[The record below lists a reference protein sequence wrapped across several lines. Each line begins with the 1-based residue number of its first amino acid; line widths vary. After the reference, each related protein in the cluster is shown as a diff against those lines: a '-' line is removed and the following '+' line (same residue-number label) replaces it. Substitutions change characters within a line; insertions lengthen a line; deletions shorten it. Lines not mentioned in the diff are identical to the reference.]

1 MRNPFNFE
9 PEPLRGDTTCGCRP
23 REFEM
28 ESAALDSEEEF
39 RGGRRV
45 PMRGARLRLRP
56 FRRPL
61 RPPKRPMR
69 PPLGRPKP
77 PCRRPP
83 CPPYRGGWIPW
94 PVLGEPGV
102 YREPDGFDSEP
113 PVGSEYVRWVQAC
126 LNQALGLQLPVT
138 GVIGAETRSGVRT
151 FQRRQGLRASG
162 IVGPDTEEALR
173 AACENRD
180 GRRPSTEAEFA
191 ATYESGSARGAVGEW
206 AEMELPPRF
215 RLNYDTLVNRMPPQH
230 QRLWERSR
238 CYLLSEWHRAPRK
251 RGGVYLLIFR
261 NPSRRSHI
269 GYVGMTGNLY
279 ERMRG
284 YNRDVLA
291 LGHDP
296 NNYAFC
302 WYETPQYQRI
312 EQSLRRT
319 LNPTGLVTNQRE
331 LEMEQ
336 GF

>member
-1 MRNPFNFE
+1 MSNPFNFE
-9 PEPLRGDTTCGCRP
+9 SEPLQGPADCGCQS
-23 REFEM
+23 REVDMNMADFE
-28 ESAALDSEEEF
+28 SEEEF
-39 RGGRRV
+39 RGGRRF
-45 PMRGARLRLRP
+45 PARGGGLRSRLL
-56 FRRPL
+56 RRPL
-61 RPPKRPMR
+61 RLPKRPLR
-69 PPLGRPKP
+69 PLPLRPNR
-77 PCRRPP
+77 PCLRPP
-83 CPPYRGGWIPW
+83 CPPYRRRW
-94 PVLGEPGV
+94 PSWPIVRDAGI

-113 PVGSEYVRWVQAC
+113 PAGSEYVRWVQAC
-126 LNQALGLQLPVT
+126 LNQTLGLQLPVT
-138 GVIGAETRSGVRT
+138 GAIGAETRSAVRT

-173 AACENRD
+173 AVCENRD

-191 ATYESGSARGAVGEW
+191 ATYESGGARGAVGEW
-206 AEMELPPRF
+206 AEMELPSKF

-284 YNRDVLA
+284 YNRDVIA

-336 GF
+336 RF